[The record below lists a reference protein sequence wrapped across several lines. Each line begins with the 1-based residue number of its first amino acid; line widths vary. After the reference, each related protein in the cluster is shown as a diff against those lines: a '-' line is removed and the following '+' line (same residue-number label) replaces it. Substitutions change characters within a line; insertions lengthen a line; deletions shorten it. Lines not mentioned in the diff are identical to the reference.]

1 MHAQRHHRGAHRPSH
16 LKAVKPTDPP
26 HPGQRLEP
34 EQNSGQK
41 SGQKP
46 GPTPS
51 KTRTPHEDRLAKL
64 ASFTTNLRMVSLN
77 LLLLVGAC
85 LAGAVLWKLVSARET
100 VIENIYVPEAF
111 AKIGYSGDAFQ
122 SFVAGHLIA
131 LEERAAD
138 VIPAS
143 AKEEIRLDSDMPDF
157 SVPGTSISAKTILQ
171 YVREALPLPV
181 STISGSVTGTPDHYV
196 LHLVL
201 AERGQVYRFN
211 TPEGAIGDLDKNLSD
226 LALDVLEKA
235 QSLYLRLVPV
245 GRSPDALLRRQ
256 GSLQFLRG

>member
-100 VIENIYVPEAF
+100 VIE
-111 AKIGYSGDAFQ
+111 D
-122 SFVAGHLIA
+122 L
-131 LEERAAD
+131 RA
-138 VIPAS
+138 
-143 AKEEIRLDSDMPDF
+143 R
-157 SVPGTSISAKTILQ
+157 G
-171 YVREALPLPV
+171 VRQN
-181 STISGSVTGTPDHYV
+181 
-196 LHLVL
+196 
-201 AERGQVYRFN
+201 R
-211 TPEGAIGDLDKNLSD
+211 
-226 LALDVLEKA
+226 
-235 QSLYLRLVPV
+235 
-245 GRSPDALLRRQ
+245 LLRRRIPVIRRGPSDRPRRARGRRDTRLRQ
-256 GSLQFLRG
+256 RRNQARFRHAGFLRARHVHFREDDPAVRARGAAAAGFNHLGQRNRHPGPLRSASGPRGTRPGLSFQHARRRNRRSG